1 MTGVTNTSAE
11 VSCTF
16 LTCLSKKSYAKGGG
30 GKKGQFFLH
39 PFQILPQMEAT
50 VLNIKACGIAASQ
63 EQGEENV
70 GKSVL
75 HLIIL
80 LFLFLLKPA

>member
-1 MTGVTNTSAE
+1 MQREGE
-11 VSCTF
+11 
-16 LTCLSKKSYAKGGG
+16 
-30 GKKGQFFLH
+30 KKGHFFLH

-50 VLNIKACGIAASQ
+50 VLNIKARGIAASQ